1 MAAPKTRPLRRRIQA
16 RVMRMINVPMRLV
29 LGLPFATPLGGRL
42 MLVFLTG
49 RRTGKSYRQP
59 VSYVRQGTTLL
70 SPGGGRW
77 KLNLKEGRP
86 ERMRL
91 RGRDVLARPELV
103 ADVEEVE
110 QLLGVMTEANPRV
123 RSFVGIPTGPG
134 GRLDRT
140 RLETAVKYGFR
151 IVRWHL
157 DEPEAPVARSGGR
170 RERPR

>member
-1 MAAPKTRPLRRRIQA
+1 MAAHKTRPLRRRIQA

-29 LGLPFATPLGGRL
+29 LGLPFATPLGSRL
-42 MLVFLTG
+42 MLVFITG

-86 ERMRL
+86 ERIRL

-103 ADVEEVE
+103 ADVDEVE
-110 QLLGVMTEANPRV
+110 RLLGVMTEANPRV
-123 RSFVGIPTGPG
+123 RSFVGIPTGPE
-134 GRLDRT
+134 GRLDHT

-157 DEPEAPVARSGGR
+157 DEPEASVA
-170 RERPR
+170 